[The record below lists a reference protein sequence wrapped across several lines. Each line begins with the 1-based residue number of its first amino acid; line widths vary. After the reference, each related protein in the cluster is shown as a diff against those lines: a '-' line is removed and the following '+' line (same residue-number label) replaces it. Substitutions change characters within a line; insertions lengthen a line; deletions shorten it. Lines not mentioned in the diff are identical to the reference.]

1 MRTLSLITLLLF
13 ATSSW
18 AQEQAIPSNLGE
30 KIGSEATSILENK
43 EYITKNI
50 SVTAADK
57 TKTYKSLRDLDT
69 ELKKGGTLYKQGKY
83 EEAHP
88 IIAEL
93 SQWGLKSAQSIL
105 GTMYMKGQHVERSA
119 ERGLAWLGV
128 SNELGGT
135 KSSKANFNYVY
146 EQLND
151 EQKKIIDAKVQS
163 YIAMYG
169 AETQHIKCK
178 RKKTAGSNIQ
188 AKAKS
193 CSKRSS
199 SNSPLHPIE

>member
-1 MRTLSLITLLLF
+1 MRTLSLLTLLFF

-18 AQEQAIPSNLGE
+18 AQEGAIPSNLLE
-30 KIGSEATSILENK
+30 KIGSEASSLLENK

-50 SVTAADK
+50 SVTAADN

-69 ELKKGGTLYKQGKY
+69 ELKKGSNLYKQGKY
-83 EEAHP
+83 DEAHP

-93 SQWGLKSAQSIL
+93 SQWGLKSAQSLL
-105 GTMYMKGQHVERSA
+105 GTMYIKGQHVDRSV

-128 SNELGGT
+128 SNELGGS
-135 KSSKANFNYVY
+135 KSSKANFDYVY
-146 EQLND
+146 KQLND
-151 EQKKIIDAKVQS
+151 EQRKIMDSKIQS

-169 AETQHIKCK
+169 AETQHISCK
-178 RKKTAGSNIQ
+178 RKKTSGSNIQ
-188 AKAKS
+188 VKAKS
-193 CSKRSS
+193 CSKRTS